1 MSNVAQSPIEA
12 QESANTPSPDAI
24 HYLCSSIE
32 RLAELVA
39 DTSQS
44 VTSVRGNML
53 NVSNATRANVES
65 QFTHLH
71 QAAAKS
77 LREMGALLCQ
87 EIDAITTIGQGE

>member
-1 MSNVAQSPIEA
+1 MSSVAPQSIAA
-12 QESANTPSPDAI
+12 QETAVHPSPDTIA
-24 HYLCSSIE
+24 YLCSAID